1 MIMPAAPLT
10 TAEGEEPGH
19 IYFSTKA

>member
-10 TAEGEEPGH
+10 TADGEEPGH
-19 IYFSTKA
+19 IGFLTS